1 MARKLDE
8 LEQTLAGPRSLERGL
23 FRPEAVRKLFAEQR
37 AGLRDNSNRI
47 WRLLNLEL
55 WMRIFI
61 DRDPSVLGAA
71 GIGMHEPT
79 GISGS

>member
-1 MARKLDE
+1 
-8 LEQTLAGPRSLERGL
+8 LERGL
-23 FRPEAVRKLFAEQR
+23 FRPNAVRKLFAEHR

-61 DRDPSVLGAA
+61 DRDPSLLGAS
-71 GIGMHEPT
+71 GHGMHETT
-79 GISGS
+79 GVSGSEHSCTQE